1 MSTPT
6 KARPGTLDAMLV
18 GRSAGLR
25 KALDLVARYADCAAP
40 VLVVGETGTGKEL
53 VARAIHYL
61 GPRRDGAFIPV
72 NCGALPDTLIESELF
87 GHARGA
93 FTDAARTRRGLVRE
107 AEGGTLFLDEIEAL
121 SPRGQVVLLRFLQDA
136 SFRAVGDDQTHQ
148 ADVRVVA
155 ACNVDLFSLSQQ
167 GGFRSDLFFRL
178 DVLRVDLPPLR
189 ERPEDLDLLV
199 PHLLRG
205 MAQATTG
212 PPKAISDEALALL
225 RSLSWPGNVRELEHT
240 LVRASLSTT
249 EGCIDVDTLLT
260 SSPGLREAA
269 QRSGE
274 RGHDRGCASL
284 REAKRAAVVNVERQ
298 FVMEAM
304 AVGNGNISEAARLC
318 NMQRATLSKLVKKH
332 GDALAC
338 RDRAATKPADAG
350 RSLYLTSTLPTIPAS
365 K

>member
-6 KARPGTLDAMLV
+6 KAHPGTLDAMLV
-18 GRSAGLR
+18 GTSAGLR

-40 VLVVGETGTGKEL
+40 VLVVGETGTGKDL

-136 SFRAVGDDQTHQ
+136 SFRAVGDDQTHK
-148 ADVRVVA
+148 ADVRIVA

-178 DVLRVDLPPLR
+178 DVLRVDLPLLR

-205 MAQATTG
+205 VAQTTTG

-225 RSLSWPGNVRELEHT
+225 RSLNWPGNVRELEHT
-240 LVRASLSTT
+240 LVRACLSTT
-249 EGCIDVDTLLT
+249 AGCIDVDTLLT

-269 QRSGE
+269 AQRSGE
-274 RGHDRGCASL
+274 RGCASL

-304 AVGNGNISEAARLC
+304 AVGNGNISEAARIC

-338 RDRAATKPADAG
+338 RDRGAAKPADTG
-350 RSLYLTSTLPTIPAS
+350 RSLYLTTTSPTIRTS